1 MELQMDDLEKF
12 YADSFKG
19 LRAGAITKGKVLQI
33 KPDGVI
39 VDVGSKSE
47 GFVPLS
53 ELGENE
59 LDTLNPGDE
68 VEVFIERL
76 SDQNGFV
83 KLSRQKARGVRTW
96 DMIEEAFKK
105 NEPVDGRIT
114 GKVKGGMTVNIGG
127 VNAFLPG
134 SQIDLKA
141 PRNTDSLIGQ
151 THTFKVLNL
160 NNKGAN
166 VIVSR
171 RVLLEEERNKLRE
184 QTLTRLKEGIIM
196 EGVVKNLTDYGAF
209 IDLGG
214 IDGLLHI
221 SDMSWGRISHPGELF
236 SIGDTVEVII
246 LTFDTV
252 NEKVTLGYKQKK
264 PDPWASVEEKYPAG
278 RKVLGK
284 VITITDY
291 GIFIELEE
299 GVEGLIHVSEIDWL
313 EKSIKPSKYFS
324 IGDKVEAAI
333 LKVSKNDKRI
343 SLSIRQ
349 LKPNP
354 WEVVKDKYTA
364 GQKIRGKVKSFA
376 EFGAFI
382 SMDEGIDALLH
393 ISDISWVK
401 RVKHPSDILKKGEEI
416 EVVVLNVEPEK
427 ERISVGLKQLT
438 TDPWINE
445 IPARYNLGDT
455 VKGKVAST
463 ADFGLFIELEDGV
476 EGLIHVSEI
485 EKKPDEKIEELFKP
499 GTEVTARIINVIPAD
514 RKIDLS
520 MKTMIG

>member
-19 LRAGAITKGKVLQI
+19 LRAGAITKGKVLLV
-33 KPDGVI
+33 KPEGVI

-53 ELGENE
+53 ELAENE
-59 LDTLNPGDE
+59 IDTLKPGDE

-83 KLSRQKARGVRTW
+83 KLSRQKAKGVRTW
-96 DMIEEAFKK
+96 DMIEEAFQK
-105 NEPVDGRIT
+105 NQPVDGRIT

-160 NNKGAN
+160 NHKGAN

-196 EGVVKNLTDYGAF
+196 QGVVKNLTDYGAF

-246 LTFDTV
+246 LTFDTE

-278 RKVLGK
+278 QKV
-284 VITITDY
+284 
-291 GIFIELEE
+291 
-299 GVEGLIHVSEIDWL
+299 
-313 EKSIKPSKYFS
+313 
-324 IGDKVEAAI
+324 
-333 LKVSKNDKRI
+333 
-343 SLSIRQ
+343 
-349 LKPNP
+349 
-354 WEVVKDKYTA
+354 
-364 GQKIRGKVKSFA
+364 
-376 EFGAFI
+376 FG
-382 SMDEGIDALLH
+382 
-393 ISDISWVK
+393 
-401 RVKHPSDILKKGEEI
+401 
-416 EVVVLNVEPEK
+416 
-427 ERISVGLKQLT
+427 
-438 TDPWINE
+438 
-445 IPARYNLGDT
+445 
-455 VKGKVAST
+455 
-463 ADFGLFIELEDGV
+463 
-476 EGLIHVSEI
+476 
-485 EKKPDEKIEELFKP
+485 
-499 GTEVTARIINVIPAD
+499 
-514 RKIDLS
+514 
-520 MKTMIG
+520 